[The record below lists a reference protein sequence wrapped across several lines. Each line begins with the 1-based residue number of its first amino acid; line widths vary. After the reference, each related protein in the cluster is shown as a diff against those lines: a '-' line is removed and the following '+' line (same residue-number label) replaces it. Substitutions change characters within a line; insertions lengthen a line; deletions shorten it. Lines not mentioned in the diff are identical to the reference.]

1 MNLSELFSLLI
12 IVLYAL
18 GTLLIIA
25 GTVLRKDQ
33 LKKLSNWSA
42 VAGFALH
49 SGMLLFAMMGS
60 DYDLSKGY
68 YIQFLSWS
76 LLFIYFFLW
85 WRMRLSFLGLTASP
99 LAMLLF
105 IGSFTLTTVQGKL
118 PEEWTGMFFGL
129 HIGTLFLSFGL
140 LAMAFGA
147 GLIFIR
153 LERKIKT
160 KEQLTEFDKDMP
172 ALATFDRVNHVA
184 VMAGFPLYTIGMASG
199 FIWARLAWG
208 RLLSADPKEI
218 VSIFVWFVFAWLF
231 HQRLAAGWRGR
242 KAAKAVIWLFAISV
256 FSLIGINVFMP
267 THHSFIQ

>member
-1 MNLSELFSLLI
+1 
-12 IVLYAL
+12 
-18 GTLLIIA
+18 
-25 GTVLRKDQ
+25 
-33 LKKLSNWSA
+33 
-42 VAGFALH
+42 
-49 SGMLLFAMMGS
+49 
-60 DYDLSKGY
+60 
-68 YIQFLSWS
+68 
-76 LLFIYFFLW
+76 
-85 WRMRLSFLGLTASP
+85 
-99 LAMLLF
+99 
-105 IGSFTLTTVQGKL
+105 
-118 PEEWTGMFFGL
+118 MFFGL

-147 GLIFIR
+147 GVIFLR
-153 LERKIKT
+153 LERKIKS
-160 KEQLTEFDKDMP
+160 KEPLNNFDKDMP

-199 FIWARLAWG
+199 FVWARLAWG

-231 HQRLAAGWRGR
+231 HQRLAQGWRGR